1 MGDVFKM
8 VADELISGE
17 AFQQK
22 EASSESVLKTPDREF
37 IPQSCHELV
46 HELIEDIMLEGSADL
61 DSGTERTSCSSD
73 QSTVSTPDLLEGNV
87 QRTAEV
93 ASDVVD
99 HVVESVSAALFMM
112 SGCTTISKIS
122 ILKHYHNI
130 I

>member
-1 MGDVFKM
+1 MLFRSSD
-8 VADELISGE
+8 E

-22 EASSESVLKTPDREF
+22 KSSVLKTVDTKC
-37 IPQSCHELV
+37 IPQSCHELLQ
-46 HELIEDIMLEGSADL
+46 ELVGGIMLEGSADL